1 MVSGPKMAPSRHP
14 GEGTNRAWS
23 TRRDTD
29 ALMEKMEML
38 QSTTSGL
45 VSQFGVSNLL
55 CIFLP
60 AIDILLDQE
69 GKYKEVF
76 FFLS

>member
-1 MVSGPKMAPSRHP
+1 MAPNRHS
-14 GEGTNRAWS
+14 GEGMDRAWS

-29 ALMEKMEML
+29 ALMVKMEML
-38 QSTTSGL
+38 QNTTSGL

-60 AIDILLDQE
+60 DLD
-69 GKYKEVF
+69 
-76 FFLS
+76 

>member
-1 MVSGPKMAPSRHP
+1 MVSGSKMAPSRHP
-14 GEGTNRAWS
+14 GEGRMDRGAWS

-60 AIDILLDQE
+60 DLD
-69 GKYKEVF
+69 
-76 FFLS
+76 

>member
-1 MVSGPKMAPSRHP
+1 MVSGPKMAPNRHP
-14 GEGTNRAWS
+14 GEGMDRAWS

-38 QSTTSGL
+38 QNTTSGL
-45 VSQFGVSNLL
+45 VSQFGVSYLL

-60 AIDILLDQE
+60 DLD
-69 GKYKEVF
+69 
-76 FFLS
+76 

>member
-1 MVSGPKMAPSRHP
+1 MVSGSKMAPSRHP
-14 GEGTNRAWS
+14 GEGMGRAAWS

-60 AIDILLDQE
+60 DLD
-69 GKYKEVF
+69 
-76 FFLS
+76 